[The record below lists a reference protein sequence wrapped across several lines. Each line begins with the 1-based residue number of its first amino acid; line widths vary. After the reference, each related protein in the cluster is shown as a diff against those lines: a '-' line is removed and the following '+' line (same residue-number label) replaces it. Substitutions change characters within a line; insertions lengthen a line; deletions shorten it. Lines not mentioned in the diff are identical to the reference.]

1 MIVLMSMIIDG
12 KNAILGRLST
22 EVAKRLL
29 KGEEVTVINASKII
43 ITGNPKQILGKYI
56 ARRQRGS
63 TEKGPYFPKT
73 PEMIVRRTIRGMLPY
88 KTSRGREAFKRLRV
102 YVDVPG
108 ELKGDITSL
117 PAKEVK
123 ANFLTVE
130 KLASLIGW
138 KRVKD

>member
-12 KNAILGRLST
+12 KNAVLGRLAT
-22 EVAKRLL
+22 QIAKRLL
-29 KGEEVTVINASKII
+29 KGEELTIINADKII
-43 ITGNPKQILGKYI
+43 ITGNPKHILGKYA

-73 PEMIVRRTIRGMLPY
+73 PEAIVRRTIRGMLPY

-102 YVDVPG
+102 YVDIPG
-108 ELKGDITSL
+108 ELKGDIESM
-117 PAKEVK
+117 PAKEIK
-123 ANFLTVE
+123 ANFMTIE

-138 KRVKD
+138 KRG

>member
-22 EVAKRLL
+22 QIAKRLL
-29 KGEEVTVINASKII
+29 KGEEITVINADKII
-43 ITGNPKQILGKYI
+43 ITGNPKQILGKYA
-56 ARRQRGS
+56 ARRKRGS

-73 PEMIVRRTIRGMLPY
+73 PEAIVRRTIRGMLPY

-102 YVDVPG
+102 YVDVPP
-108 ELKGDITSL
+108 LKGDITSL
-117 PAKEVK
+117 PTKEVK